1 MRRRLISTDVPITGH
16 LCLRDKYLCTSRF
29 SKKVFTKAPKRGQQL
44 ANSHKMQA
52 VFCTINEPFLLVN
65 ALVKG
70 KGYILS
76 KFVRVKET
84 E

>member
-1 MRRRLISTDVPITGH
+1 MRRRLISTDIPSTGH
-16 LCLRDKYLCTSRF
+16 LYLGDKYLCISRF
-29 SKKVFTKAPKRGQQL
+29 SKKVFTKASKRGQQL
-44 ANSHKMQA
+44 ADSHKMQA
-52 VFCTINEPFLLVN
+52 VFCTINEPFPLVN